1 MPKDRIRE
9 AVNLIKDFL
18 ENRNVKVDKIIVFGS
33 YGKGN
38 YSQDSDIDI
47 AIISQDFDG
56 KDIFEKTEML
66 KGLKWLLVEKIELPF
81 DIVPISLQEWQE
93 SSSLV
98 VEFVKEGKVL
108 L

>member
-9 AVNLIKDFL
+9 AVNLIKDFFK
-18 ENRNVKVDKIIVFGS
+18 NRNIKVDKIIIFGS
-33 YGKGN
+33 YSKGN
-38 YSQDSDIDI
+38 YSKDSDIDI

-66 KGLKWLLVEKIELPF
+66 KGLKWLLVEDIALPF
-81 DIVPISLQEWQE
+81 DIIPISLQEWKE
-93 SSSLV
+93 SSSLI
-98 VEFVKEGKVL
+98 VEFAKEGKVL